1 MEQTMYE
8 LLKYIRDFFPGDRW
22 TCAEEPIQGGKI
34 VLPGLED
41 GDFYLIE
48 GSRRNDGIHIYGKC
62 DLRGETLSGYI
73 TECRIPPAI
82 LSFAEE
88 IDAWKKEHAA
98 ELNSLYQSES
108 FGGYTHT
115 LRSGFYSWIPVF
127 APRLR
132 TWRKL

>member
-48 GSRRNDGIHIYGKC
+48 DSRRNDGVHVYGTC
-62 DLRGETLSGYI
+62 DLRGETLTGYV

-88 IDAWKKEHAA
+88 IAPKIAR
-98 ELNSLYQSES
+98 SL
-108 FGGYTHT
+108 
-115 LRSGFYSWIPVF
+115 
-127 APRLR
+127 
-132 TWRKL
+132 